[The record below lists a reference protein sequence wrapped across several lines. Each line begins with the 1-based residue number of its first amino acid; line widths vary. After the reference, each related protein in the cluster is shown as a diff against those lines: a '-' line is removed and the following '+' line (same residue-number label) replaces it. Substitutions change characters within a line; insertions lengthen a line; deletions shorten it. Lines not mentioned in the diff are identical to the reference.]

1 MWRCTTLGYHRIPN
15 STRKPP
21 HRKRKASQSPS
32 YLPLLTW
39 ITSEEGKQREQQR
52 SQDASRRKASA
63 PAPTQTTNQAPAE
76 AIPSE
81 AKVGDC
87 TPQIRTR
94 STGEAPEDALD
105 VTHKPVAVA
114 DKAQASAT
122 DEVPQALTS
131 LTAAP
136 VEAASYR
143 YVRLAFGIASR
154 WLMLIS
160 F

>member
-1 MWRCTTLGYHRIPN
+1 MSLGNHRVPETMRKSPN
-15 STRKPP
+15 RE
-21 HRKRKASQSPS
+21 RKASRLRAC
-32 YLPLLTW
+32 LPRL
-39 ITSEEGKQREQQR
+39 IRIISQQGKQQGRQR
-52 SQDASRRKASA
+52 SPEASGRKASA

-76 AIPSE
+76 AVPSE